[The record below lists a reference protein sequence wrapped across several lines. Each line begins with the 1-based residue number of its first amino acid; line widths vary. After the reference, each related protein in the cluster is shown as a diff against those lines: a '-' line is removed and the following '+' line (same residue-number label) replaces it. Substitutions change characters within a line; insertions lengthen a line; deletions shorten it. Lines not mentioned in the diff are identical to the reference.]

1 VLDLDI
7 APLTLPEF
15 GASLAAIGGFE
26 TRPLVAVAVSG
37 GPDSMA
43 LMLLADR
50 WARTH
55 GGRAWG
61 LTVDHGLRRESAD
74 EARTVATWLG
84 ARAIPHEI
92 LCWVGSKPASG
103 IQEAA
108 RDARYNL
115 LTSWCRVHSC
125 LHLLTAHHREDQIE
139 THLIR
144 RRAGSGIDGLAG
156 MSAVREL
163 PGCRLVRPLLSVSRR
178 RLAAL
183 LAAEGQPFLRD
194 PSNLNPVFERARLR
208 LGFYEKAPSPLPGER
223 VGVRGRVAE
232 RLPGPSPGSPL
243 TGQATL
249 GSGPGQAL
257 SRTAGESFANGAD
270 LAGLESAIRICARER
285 IARERALNALIA
297 RALALHPAGF
307 GVLDPAVLAAANP
320 ETAARLLSRAVS
332 CLGGARYPA
341 RAVRLARLRA
351 ALAEEP
357 RRARTLSGCRF
368 VPWRGRLLVLR
379 ELALAEAPI
388 ALEPG
393 ADLRWDRRF
402 AASLSAQAAEAFTLG
417 YLGQHA
423 GAAPEAAFRRMLPPL
438 VRSILP
444 AFWDVEGIASV
455 PHLFYTRPGSRV
467 LPELS
472 FRPAKP
478 LTPPSFTVV

>member
-1 VLDLDI
+1 MDT

-15 GASLAAIGGFE
+15 SASLAAIGGFE
-26 TRPLVAVAVSG
+26 ARPLIAVAVSG

-74 EARTVATWLG
+74 ESRMVGLWLG

-92 LCWVGSKPASG
+92 LPWAGPKPTSG

-108 RDARYNL
+108 REARYRL
-115 LTSWCRVHSC
+115 LTAWCRSRFC
-125 LHLLTAHHREDQIE
+125 LHLLAAHHLEDQIE

-144 RRAGSGIDGLAG
+144 RRAGSGVEGLAG

-163 PGCRLVRPLLSVSRR
+163 RGCRLLRPLLAVRR
-178 RLAAL
+178 ERLAAL

-194 PSNLNPVFERARLR
+194 PSNLNPLFERARLR
-208 LGFYEKAPSPLPGER
+208 LSSVFIPGREGARPESIFQDPVFR
-223 VGVRGRVAE
+223 VSGHASARH
-232 RLPGPSPGSPL
+232 PGMTSPGIKSVENL
-243 TGQATL
+243 IGEIRAC
-249 GSGPGQAL
+249 
-257 SRTAGESFANGAD
+257 AG
-270 LAGLESAIRICARER
+270 ER
-285 IARERALNALIA
+285 IAREQALDALIA
-297 RALALHPAGF
+297 RVVALHPAGF
-307 GVLDPAVLAAANP
+307 GVLDPAVLAAADP
-320 ETAARLLSRAVS
+320 DIAARLLSRVVL
-332 CLGGARYPA
+332 CLGGSRYPA
-341 RAVRLARLRA
+341 RAARLARLRA
-351 ALAEEP
+351 ALVQE
-357 RRARTLSGCRF
+357 RQRARTLGGCRF

-379 ELALAEAPI
+379 ELALADSPI

-393 ADLRWDRRF
+393 ANLRWDRRF
-402 AASLSAQAAEAFTLG
+402 AVLLSPKAAGAFTVG

-423 GAAPEAAFRRMLPPL
+423 GAAPQGDLGRTLPPL
-438 VRSILP
+438 IHAVLP
-444 AFWDVEGIASV
+444 AFWDGEGVAAV
-455 PHLFYTRPGSRV
+455 PHLGYARPGPRV